1 MYFLQFKLLKPL
13 TEINN
18 ISITQFNSISFTE
31 NQSCLG
37 RWIFINCYLW
47 NSKILTSIN
56 KNNYIIMNVLLS
68 KFTTKHNTAP
78 FSQIKIEDYFP
89 AFQEGIALAKT
100 EIDAIV
106 NNPEAPTFENTVVAM
121 DFAGDILDRLS
132 SVFFNLNSAE
142 TSDEMQKIAQEVSPL
157 LSEFGN
163 DITLNAA
170 LFAKIKTVYEQKE
183 NLNLTPEQ
191 TTLLDKKYKSFSRN
205 GANLPEDK
213 KDQLREIDKEL
224 SKLSLQFGE
233 NVLAETNAFELHLT
247 DEKDLAGLPEGTIEA
262 ARLLAKEKEKEG
274 WIFTLDHPSYVPFLT
289 YADNRELRKKM
300 AIAFGARSFQ
310 NNEFDNQ
317 ENVLKIAKL
326 RFERANL
333 LGYKTHAHF
342 VLEER
347 MAQSPEKVFTFLND
361 LLAKAKPAAQKEFA
375 ELAAFAKELD
385 GIEQLE
391 KWDGAYYSEKLKQ
404 QLFNLDDEKLKP
416 YFQLEKVL
424 DGAFTVAKK
433 LYGLT
438 FTEVFDIDK
447 YHEEVTTY
455 EVTDAENNL
464 VSIFYAD
471 FFPRKGKRNGAW
483 MTSFKSQSKKD
494 GVNERPH
501 ISNVCNF
508 TKPTETK
515 PSLLTFNEVTTLFH
529 EFGHGLH
536 GMLANTTYPSL
547 SGTSVFWDFVELPSQ
562 IMENWCYEPEALAL
576 FANHYETG
584 EIIPIEY
591 VQKIKESASFQEG
604 MATLRQLSFGL
615 LDMAWHG
622 QDPTSITDLKTF
634 ETEQFANTQLYPD
647 VKENAM
653 STAFS
658 HIFQGGYS
666 SGYYSYKWAE
676 VLDADAFEYFQE
688 SGIFNVEVAT
698 KFKENVLSKGGTEH
712 PMILYKRFRGQEPK
726 PEALLKRAGLL

>member
-1 MYFLQFKLLKPL
+1 MRLCAFA
-13 TEINN
+13 
-18 ISITQFNSISFTE
+18 
-31 NQSCLG
+31 
-37 RWIFINCYLW
+37 
-47 NSKILTSIN
+47 SKMNILTQ
-56 KNNYIIMNVLLS
+56 
-68 KFTTKHNTAP
+68 KFQTKYDTAP
-78 FSQIKIEDYFP
+78 FSQIKNEDFLP
-89 AFQEGIALAKT
+89 AFQEGIALAKA

-106 NNPEAPTFENTVVAM
+106 NNPEAPTFENTIEAM
-121 DFAGDILDRLS
+121 AFSGDILDRVS
-132 SVFFNLNSAE
+132 SIFFNLNSAE
-142 TSDEMQKIAQEVSPL
+142 TNDELQKIAQEVSPI
-157 LSEFGN
+157 LSDFSN
-163 DITLNAA
+163 DIRLNAD
-170 LFAKIKTVYEQKE
+170 LFAKVKAVYEQKNTL
-183 NLNLTPEQ
+183 NLNPEQ

-205 GANLPEDK
+205 GANLSEDK
-213 KDQLREIDKEL
+213 KLQLREIDKEL
-224 SKLSLQFGE
+224 SRISLQFGE
-233 NVLAETNAFELHLT
+233 NVLAETQAFQLHLT
-247 DEKDLAGLPEGTIEA
+247 DEKDLSGLPEGTIEA
-262 ARLLAKEKEKEG
+262 ARTLAKSQDAAG
-274 WIFTLDHPSYVPFLT
+274 WIFTLDHPSYIPFLT

-300 AIAFGARSFQ
+300 AIAFGAKCFQ
-310 NNEFDNQ
+310 NNEHDNQ
-317 ENVLKIAKL
+317 EIVLKIAKL
-326 RFERANL
+326 RFDRANL
-333 LGYKTHAHF
+333 LGYATHAHF

-347 MAQSPEKVFTFLND
+347 MAQTPEKVISFLQD
-361 LLAKAKPAAQKEFA
+361 LMAKAKPAAEREFKQ
-375 ELAAFAKELD
+375 LTQFAKELD

-424 DGAFTVAKK
+424 AGAFTIAQK

-438 FTEVFDIDK
+438 FTEIFDIDK

-455 EVTDAENNL
+455 EVKDENGDL

-483 MTSFKSQSKKD
+483 MTSFKSQYIKE
-494 GVNERPH
+494 GTNERPH

-547 SGTSVFWDFVELPSQ
+547 SGTSVYWDFVELPSQ
-562 IMENWCYEPEALAL
+562 IMENWCYEAEALAL
-576 FANHYETG
+576 FATHYETG
-584 EIIPIEY
+584 EMIPMEL
-591 VQKIKESASFQEG
+591 VEKIKESASFQEG
-604 MATLRQLSFGL
+604 MATMRQLSFGL
-615 LDMAWHG
+615 LDMGWHE
-622 QDPTSITDLKTF
+622 QDPTAITDLKAF
-634 ETEQFANTQLYPD
+634 EIEQFAATQLYPD

-676 VLDADAFEYFQE
+676 VLDADAFDYFKE
-688 SGIFNVEVAT
+688 KGIFNKEVAT
-698 KFKENVLSKGGTEH
+698 KFKDNVLSKGGTEA

-726 PEALLKRAGLL
+726 PEALLKRAGLV

>member
-1 MYFLQFKLLKPL
+1 MNILLQKFITKLD
-13 TEINN
+13 
-18 ISITQFNSISFTE
+18 
-31 NQSCLG
+31 
-37 RWIFINCYLW
+37 
-47 NSKILTSIN
+47 
-56 KNNYIIMNVLLS
+56 
-68 KFTTKHNTAP
+68 TAP
-78 FSQIKIEDYFP
+78 FSKIRNEDYLP
-89 AFQEGIALAKT
+89 AFQEGIVLAKA
-100 EIDAIV
+100 EIDFIV
-106 NNPEAPTFENTVVAM
+106 NNPENPNFQNTIEALS
-121 DFAGDILDRLS
+121 FSGDTLDRIS
-132 SVFFNLNSAE
+132 SIFFNLNSAE
-142 TSDEMQKIAQEVSPL
+142 TSDEMQKIAQDVSPL

-163 DITLNAA
+163 DVRLNAA
-170 LFAKIKTVYEQKE
+170 LFAKVKTVYDQRESL
-183 NLNLTPEQ
+183 NLNPEQ
-191 TTLLDKKYKSFSRN
+191 ITLLDKQYKSFSRN
-205 GANLPEDK
+205 GANLPENK
-213 KDQLREIDKEL
+213 KNQLREIDKEL

-247 DEKDLAGLPEGTIEA
+247 DENDLAGLPEGTIEA
-262 ARLLAKEKEKEG
+262 ARSLAKAQEKEG
-274 WIFTLDHPSYVPFLT
+274 WIFTLDHPSYIPFVT

-300 AIAFGARSFQ
+300 AIAFGARCFQ

-317 ENVLKIAKL
+317 EIVLKIAKL

-347 MAQSPEKVFTFLND
+347 MAESPEKVLSFSND
-361 LLAKAKPAAQKEFA
+361 LLAKAKPAAQKEFDQ
-375 ELAAFAKELD
+375 LSAFAKELD

-424 DGAFTVAKK
+424 NGAFTIAEK

-455 EVTDAENNL
+455 EVTDKNNEL
-464 VSIFYAD
+464 VAVFYAD

-483 MTSFKSQSKKD
+483 MTSYKSQYIKD
-494 GVNERPH
+494 GINERPH

-536 GMLANTTYPSL
+536 GMLANTTYPNL
-547 SGTSVFWDFVELPSQ
+547 SGTSVYWDFVELPSQ

-576 FANHYETG
+576 FAHHYETG
-584 EIIPIEY
+584 EIIPQEY

-604 MATLRQLSFGL
+604 LATMRQLSFGL

-622 QDPTSITDLKTF
+622 QDPTNIVDIKAF
-634 ETEQFANTQLYPD
+634 ETEQFASTQLYPD

-676 VLDADAFEYFQE
+676 VLDADAFDYFLE
-688 SGIFNVEVAT
+688 EGIFNMEVAE
-698 KFKENVLSKGGTEH
+698 KFKEHVLSKGGTEH

-726 PEALLKRAGLL
+726 PDALLKRAGLL